1 MFNID
6 MGAFINKSN
15 SLSNITLWFVA
26 KEYPGFSGKSQKLS
40 EQERGSIVIKMY
52 PSSYP

>member
-52 PSSYP
+52 PSTYP